1 MIWTK
6 DLKSKNNSL
15 DIRMTIKT
23 KVERIK
29 NINGNL
35 FVYVFRES
43 IKIYDCKTFKL
54 KADLSLP
61 FIRKKPLIDILDNE
75 VLIYMAAEKLYFYK
89 INIEE
94 KKFEFMLYLSNICD
108 FIYLQKRK
116 EIFLFTKSK
125 FEDGPISYGMAR
137 TNLMGNIILSI
148 NITPKIISLV
158 KNIESIDNI
167 SFVSG
172 SVTNF
177 NEFSKLI
184 FVSIK
189 LSNVLQ

>member
-6 DLKSKNNSL
+6 DLKSLNNFL
-15 DIRMTIKT
+15 DKRMTIKT

-89 INIEE
+89 I
-94 KKFEFMLYLSNICD
+94 K
-108 FIYLQKRK
+108 
-116 EIFLFTKSK
+116 
-125 FEDGPISYGMAR
+125 
-137 TNLMGNIILSI
+137 
-148 NITPKIISLV
+148 V
-158 KNIESIDNI
+158 
-167 SFVSG
+167 
-172 SVTNF
+172 
-177 NEFSKLI
+177 
-184 FVSIK
+184 
-189 LSNVLQ
+189 

>member
-61 FIRKKPLIDILDNE
+61 FILLLIWWL
-75 VLIYMAAEKLYFYK
+75 VL
-89 INIEE
+89 
-94 KKFEFMLYLSNICD
+94 
-108 FIYLQKRK
+108 
-116 EIFLFTKSK
+116 
-125 FEDGPISYGMAR
+125 
-137 TNLMGNIILSI
+137 
-148 NITPKIISLV
+148 
-158 KNIESIDNI
+158 
-167 SFVSG
+167 
-172 SVTNF
+172 
-177 NEFSKLI
+177 
-184 FVSIK
+184 
-189 LSNVLQ
+189 

>member
-43 IKIYDCKTFKL
+43 IKVYDGKTFKL

-75 VLIYMAAEKLYFYK
+75 VLICVAAEK
-89 INIEE
+89 
-94 KKFEFMLYLSNICD
+94 
-108 FIYLQKRK
+108 
-116 EIFLFTKSK
+116 
-125 FEDGPISYGMAR
+125 
-137 TNLMGNIILSI
+137 
-148 NITPKIISLV
+148 
-158 KNIESIDNI
+158 
-167 SFVSG
+167 
-172 SVTNF
+172 
-177 NEFSKLI
+177 
-184 FVSIK
+184 
-189 LSNVLQ
+189 